1 MTTGERIRQLRIDH
15 QMTQEELGAKVG
27 VQKAA
32 IYKYENGLV
41 VNLKRSVIEKLALA
55 LDTTPT
61 YLMGM
66 EDNNVSDSLSSER
79 TAILTMLREAEA
91 RDQAR
96 ISEMIKDFQKLN
108 EDGKE
113 KAVER
118 IHELTEIE
126 RFQNLHAIAF
136 ESYRENNKK

>member
-1 MTTGERIRQLRIDH
+1 
-15 QMTQEELGAKVG
+15 MTQEELGAKVG
-27 VQKAA
+27 VQKAV
-32 IYKYENGLV
+32 ICKYENGLF

-61 YLMGM
+61 YLMDM

-79 TAILTMLREAEA
+79 SAILSMLREAGA
-91 RDQAR
+91 RDEAR

-113 KAVER
+113 RAVER

-126 RFQNLHAIAF
+126 RFQNLRAIAF
-136 ESYRENNKK
+136 ESYKEKHKK

>member
-66 EDNNVSDSLSSER
+66 EDNDVSDSLSSEQ
-79 TAILTMLREAEA
+79 TAILTMLRESEA

-96 ISEMIKDFQKLN
+96 ILEMIKDFQKLN

-136 ESYRENNKK
+136 ESYREKHKK

>member
-27 VQKAA
+27 VQKTA

-66 EDNNVSDSLSSER
+66 EDNDVSDSLSSER
-79 TAILTMLREAEA
+79 TAILTILRESEA

-96 ISEMIKDFQKLN
+96 ILEMIKDFQKLN

-136 ESYRENNKK
+136 ESYREKHKK

>member
-32 IYKYENGLV
+32 SYKYENGLV

-66 EDNNVSDSLSSER
+66 EDNDVSDSLSSER
-79 TAILTMLREAEA
+79 TAILTMLRESEA

-136 ESYRENNKK
+136 ESYREKHKK

>member
-27 VQKAA
+27 VQTAA

-66 EDNNVSDSLSSER
+66 EDNDVSDSLSSER
-79 TAILTMLREAEA
+79 TAILTMLRESEA

-136 ESYRENNKK
+136 ESYREKHKK